1 MQTTSD
7 SQVETT
13 ASVNPKLGPKLGPK
27 PGPKG
32 TSGRHGIGR
41 VIIRRLAF
49 IPLALFGVITVS
61 FLLVSI
67 MPGDPAL
74 AILGSTAS
82 EREVATIR
90 TQLGLD
96 RSLGERYV
104 TYVAD
109 VLRGDFG
116 RSFFTGQDIRNEIL
130 KYFPASVELVVM
142 ALLLASV
149 VGISLGTLAGYFRG
163 RAPDRATRV
172 AIASLQ
178 AVPEFLIGLLLIFFL
193 FYLWRLAP
201 PPLGRLGIMDTYPPA
216 VTNFLLVD
224 LVLAGDWKTLGTAL
238 HRSMLPVLTL
248 ALAAIPM
255 FAKITRTTVGAAMG
269 SRQVQY
275 ARACGLPER
284 QVVYYAL
291 LQARTPILTYT
302 AMLFGAMVG
311 GSAII
316 ETMFSWQGLGQWG
329 LNAIITL
336 DIPAIQ
342 GFVIATGLF
351 TMLVYLALDLIV
363 VALDPRI
370 KHD

>member
-1 MQTTSD
+1 MIMPDNEAVLS
-7 SQVETT
+7 S
-13 ASVNPKLGPKLGPK
+13 
-27 PGPKG
+27 
-32 TSGRHGIGR
+32 GIGQEAATQDAMAPKR
-41 VIIRRLAF
+41 RRGRGFGRMVAKRLAF
-49 IPLALFGVITVS
+49 IPLALFGVITIS

-82 EREVATIR
+82 EREVATVR
-90 TQLGLD
+90 NELGLD
-96 RSLGERYV
+96 RPLAERYV
-104 TYVAD
+104 AYVGN
-109 VLRGDFG
+109 VLQGDFG
-116 RSFFTGQDIRNEIL
+116 RSFFTGQEIRDEIV
-130 KYFPASVELVVM
+130 KYFPASIELVVM
-142 ALLLASV
+142 SLLLAAL
-149 VGISLGTLAGYFRG
+149 VGISIGAVAGYFRG
-163 RAPDRATRV
+163 RVPDKAVRV
-172 AIASLQ
+172 TIAGLE
-178 AVPEFLIGLLLIFFL
+178 AVPGFLAGLLLIFFL

-201 PPLGRLGIMDTYPPA
+201 SPLGRLGITDIYPQP

-224 LVLAGDWKTLGTAL
+224 LIIAGDWKTLQSAL

-248 ALAAIPM
+248 ALGAIPL

-269 SRQVQY
+269 SKQIQY
-275 ARACGLPER
+275 ARACGLSEWR
-284 QVVYYAL
+284 VAQYAL

-342 GFVIATGLF
+342 GFVIVTGLF
-351 TMLVYLALDLIV
+351 TMVVYLLLDLIV
-363 VALDPRI
+363 AALDPRI

>member
-1 MQTTSD
+1 
-7 SQVETT
+7 VEDNVT
-13 ASVNPKLGPKLGPK
+13 AKSAHR
-27 PGPKG
+27 
-32 TSGRHGIGR
+32 GRGVGKML
-41 VIIRRLAF
+41 VRRLAF
-49 IPLALFGVITVS
+49 IPLALFGVITIS

-82 EREVATIR
+82 EREVETVR

-96 RSLGERYV
+96 RPLHERYV
-104 TYVAD
+104 VYVGD
-109 VLRGDFG
+109 VFRGDFG
-116 RSFFTGQDIRNEIL
+116 RSFFTGQDIGGEIL

-142 ALLLASV
+142 ALAIASI
-149 VGISLGTLAGYFRG
+149 VGISIGAAAGYYRG
-163 RAPDRATRV
+163 GLPDKASRV
-172 AIASLQ
+172 AITVLQ
-178 AVPEFLIGLLLIFFL
+178 AVPEFLIGLLLIFFA

-201 PPLGRLGIMDTYPPA
+201 SPLGRLGIMDVYPPV
-216 VTNFLLVD
+216 VTRFLLID
-224 LVLAGDWKTLGTAL
+224 LIIEGDWKTLSSAL
-238 HRSMLPVLTL
+238 HRSVLPVLTL
-248 ALAAIPM
+248 ALGAIPL

-269 SRQVQY
+269 SKQVQY
-275 ARACGLPER
+275 ARACGLPEWR
-284 QVVYYAL
+284 VVQYAL

-342 GFVIATGLF
+342 GFVIVTGLF
-351 TMLVYLALDLIV
+351 TMVAYLVLDLLV
-363 VALDPRI
+363 VMLDPRI

>member
-1 MQTTSD
+1 MSDDGASNALTSTGA
-7 SQVETT
+7 V
-13 ASVNPKLGPKLGPK
+13 SVARPPARRYNTFWKVLLK
-27 PGPKG
+27 
-32 TSGRHGIGR
+32 
-41 VIIRRLAF
+41 RLAF
-49 IPLALFGVITVS
+49 IPLAMVGVITIS

-82 EREVATIR
+82 EREVEIVR

-96 RSLGERYV
+96 RPLLERYV
-104 TYVAD
+104 AYVGD
-109 VLRGDFG
+109 VVQGDLG
-116 RSFFTGQDIRNEIL
+116 RSFFTGQQITGEIA

-142 ALLLASV
+142 SLLLGATT
-149 VGISLGTLAGYFRG
+149 GITLGAVAGYYRG
-163 RAPDRATRV
+163 QAPDSASRFV
-172 AIASLQ
+172 IAGLQ

-193 FYLWRLAP
+193 FFLWRVAP
-201 PPLGRLGIMDTYPPA
+201 SPLGRLGITDIYPPS
-216 VTNFLLVD
+216 VTGFLLVD
-224 LVLAGDWKTLGTAL
+224 LALAGDWKTFASAL

-248 ALAAIPM
+248 ALGAIPL
-255 FAKITRTTVGAAMG
+255 FAKITRTTVGTAMG
-269 SRQVQY
+269 SKQIQF
-275 ARACGLPER
+275 ARACGLSEWR
-284 QVVYYAL
+284 VIQYAL

-316 ETMFSWQGLGQWG
+316 ETIFSWQGLGQWG

-342 GFVIATGLF
+342 GFVVVTGLF
-351 TMLVYLALDLIV
+351 TMLVYLALDLLV

-370 KHD
+370 THD